1 MVRRNNSELNRFKQD
16 VRVNLLEKAEMVTQ
30 RTEGVTVSVSN
41 DTIFLSSETSIPEE
55 ILDPKMRPLSDELKK
70 EIGGF

>member
-1 MVRRNNSELNRFKQD
+1 MIRRNNSELNRFKQD
-16 VRVNLLEKAEMVTQ
+16 VRVNLLEKAEMVAQ
-30 RTEGVTVSVSN
+30 RTEGVTVSVSS
-41 DTIFLSSETSIPEE
+41 DTIFLSSKTSIPEE

>member
-1 MVRRNNSELNRFKQD
+1 MIRRNYSEINRFKQD
-16 VRVNLLEKAEMVTQ
+16 VRVNLLEKAEMVAQ
-30 RTEGVTVSVSN
+30 RTEGVTVSESG
-41 DTIFLSSETSIPEE
+41 DTIFLSSETSTPEE